1 MQSSRSVG
9 SIDTFFRP
17 RDYSD
22 RLLELFSDLLPSA
35 RANADGCAKPIG
47 RRAAGRRRRA
57 GPTVRRSPLA
67 QQVAELRRHVDRR
80 LDEVMGELQTL
91 RQQRRNAFEMPE
103 GILRRLVEIERCLKI
118 IEPPRTPVLTR
129 RHPVS

>member
-1 MQSSRSVG
+1 VN
-9 SIDTFFRP
+9 T
-17 RDYSD
+17 
-22 RLLELFSDLLPSA
+22 LELFSDLLPSA

-47 RRAAGRRRRA
+47 RLAAGRRRRA

-80 LDEVMGELQTL
+80 LDEVMGELQAL